1 MLLSVSLILIVGMS
15 MGWICQRLKLP
26 GLLGML
32 MTGIIL
38 GPYALGLL
46 DGSILG
52 ISSELRKMAL
62 IIILTR
68 AGLGL
73 DLSGLKKMGRS
84 AVLMCFVP
92 ASFELLGMLF
102 LAPKLLGIT
111 WLEAAVMGAVLAA
124 VSPAVVVP
132 RMVKLMEEG
141 YGVKEGIPQLIL
153 AGASV
158 DDVYVIVLFSTFVG
172 MMQGEGASLIRFVN
186 IPVSIFL
193 GIAIGLCIGVLLAVF
208 FQKFHMRDTSKV
220 LIILS
225 ISFLL
230 VVLEDSLTTSITF
243 SALIAIMFIGIGL
256 QRKREAVAKRLS
268 VKYGKLW
275 VAAEVFLFVLVGATV
290 NIGYLSKVGI
300 RALVLIVGALLF
312 RMLGVFVCLLGTG
325 LKGKEK
331 AFVMLAYTPK
341 ATVQAAI
348 GGIPLS
354 LGLACGDMV
363 LTVAVLAIVLTAPL
377 GAFAIDLSY
386 KKLLPLKIHSD

>member
-1 MLLSVSLILIVGMS
+1 MLLSISLILILGMF
-15 MGWICQRLKLP
+15 MGWICQKIKLP
-26 GLLGML
+26 SLLGML
-32 MTGIIL
+32 ITGIVL
-38 GPYALGLL
+38 GPYVLNLL
-46 DGSILG
+46 DDSILG
-52 ISSELRKMAL
+52 ISAELRKIAL

-73 DLSGLKKMGRS
+73 DLSGLKKIGRP

-92 ASFELLGMLF
+92 ASFELIGMIL
-102 LAPKLLGIT
+102 LAPKLMGLT
-111 WLEAAVMGAVLAA
+111 VLEAAIMGAVLAA

-132 RMVKLMEEG
+132 RMVKLMDEG
-141 YGVKEGIPQLIL
+141 YGVNEGIPQLIL

-172 MMQGEGASLIRFVN
+172 MMQGEGASILKFVN
-186 IPVSIFL
+186 IPISIFL
-193 GIAIGLCIGVLLAVF
+193 GIAIGLLIGVLLAYF
-208 FQKFHMRDTSKV
+208 FKKMHIRDTSKV

-230 VVLEDSLTTSITF
+230 VVMEDKLSTPITF
-243 SALIAIMFIGIGL
+243 SALIAIMFFGIGV
-256 QRKREAVAKRLS
+256 QKKRKTVAKRLS

-290 NIGYLSKVGI
+290 NIGYLGKVGVKALI
-300 RALVLIVGALLF
+300 VIIGALVF
-312 RMLGVFVCLLGTG
+312 RMFGVFVCLLGTS
-325 LKGKEK
+325 LKRKERL
-331 AFVMLAYTPK
+331 FTMLAYTPK

-348 GGIPLS
+348 GGIPLA
-354 LGLACGDMV
+354 LGFTCGDLV

-386 KKLLPLKIHSD
+386 KKLLNR

>member
-15 MGWICQRLKLP
+15 IGWICQRLKLP

-193 GIAIGLCIGVLLAVF
+193 GIAIGLCIGILLAVF

-312 RMLGVFVCLLGTG
+312 RMLGVLVCLLGTG

-331 AFVMLAYTPK
+331 VFVMLAYTPK

-386 KKLLPLKIHSD
+386 KKLLSL

>member
-141 YGVKEGIPQLIL
+141 YGVKEGSPQLIL

-386 KKLLPLKIHSD
+386 KKLLSL

>member
-1 MLLSVSLILIVGMS
+1 MLLSISLILILGMF
-15 MGWICQRLKLP
+15 MGWMCQKIKLP
-26 GLLGML
+26 SLLGML
-32 MTGIIL
+32 ITGIVL
-38 GPYALGLL
+38 GPYVLNLL
-46 DGSILG
+46 DDSILG
-52 ISSELRKMAL
+52 ISAELRKIAL

-73 DLSGLKKMGRS
+73 DLSGLKKIGRP

-92 ASFELLGMLF
+92 ASFELIGMIL
-102 LAPKLLGIT
+102 LAPKLMGLT
-111 WLEAAVMGAVLAA
+111 VLEAAIMGAVLAA

-132 RMVKLMEEG
+132 RMVKLMDEG
-141 YGVKEGIPQLIL
+141 YGVNEGIPQLIL

-172 MMQGEGASLIRFVN
+172 MMQGEGASILKFVN
-186 IPVSIFL
+186 IPISIFL
-193 GIAIGLCIGVLLAVF
+193 GIAIGLLIGVLLAYF
-208 FQKFHMRDTSKV
+208 FKKMHIRDTSKV

-230 VVLEDSLTTSITF
+230 VVMEDKLSTPITF

-256 QRKREAVAKRLS
+256 QKKRETVAKRLS

-290 NIGYLSKVGI
+290 NIGYLGKVGVKALI
-300 RALVLIVGALLF
+300 VIIGALVF
-312 RMLGVFVCLLGTG
+312 RMFGVFVCLLGTS
-325 LKGKEK
+325 LKRKERL
-331 AFVMLAYTPK
+331 FTMLAYTPK

-348 GGIPLS
+348 GGIPLA
-354 LGLACGDMV
+354 LGFTCGDLV

-386 KKLLPLKIHSD
+386 KKLLNR